1 MPYDP
6 RRTHVERYLLDPPAY
21 DKKLLKRVEKD
32 ALTLCKALGYDL
44 NTVEFAVENGIP
56 YAIDFMNPAPDADLH
71 SVGQKNFDWIVQ
83 MVADLAVKRAKAAP
97 SVTDFHWGAFLGAAG
112 KADTKK
118 TSTKKKSEGKR
129 ASAKGKAAKK
139 SKEDRPETN

>member
-1 MPYDP
+1 
-6 RRTHVERYLLDPPAY
+6 
-21 DKKLLKRVEKD
+21 
-32 ALTLCKALGYDL
+32 LCKALGYDL

-83 MVADLAVKRAKAAP
+83 TVADLAVKKAKSAP
-97 SVTDFHWGAFLGAAG
+97 AVSAFHWGAFLGAA
-112 KADTKK
+112 AKK
-118 TSTKKKSEGKR
+118 VAEKKKPGGKK

-139 SKEDRPETN
+139 SKEEPQA